1 MLEEEESNPLGE
13 ACTEFG
19 TYLNVSGAA
28 EAASNALLALF
39 LLDAKPENA
48 VEFVRETLDKKINKE
63 LARLKEKVECAR
75 DEVQLL
81 KDEILEMRKL
91 GLKLITEESE
101 ETSADGESEEQ
112 IHNDENADGGEQ
124 ADDKLETELLASL
137 GPIESDEKIDS
148 ANVEDENK

>member
-1 MLEEEESNPLGE
+1 MLEDEESNPLGE

-39 LLDAKPENA
+39 LLDQKPENA
-48 VEFVRETLDKKINKE
+48 VEFMRETLDVKINKE
-63 LARLKEKVECAR
+63 LARLKSSVESAR

-91 GLKLITEESE
+91 GLKLITEEDSE
-101 ETSADGESEEQ
+101 ETSADGESQEQ
-112 IHNDENADGGEQ
+112 IDDDQNPDGEQ
-124 ADDKLETELLASL
+124 ADDKLETESLASL
-137 GPIESDEKIDS
+137 GPIESEEKIDS